1 MLNVPEALPMSA
13 GSTAV
18 ITTLCVGG
26 IATDTPEPAKISGRT
41 MSA

>member
-13 GSTAV
+13 GATAV

-26 IATDTPEPAKISGRT
+26 MATDTPEPASISGT
-41 MSA
+41 IMSA